1 MPEEI
6 CEQMMIH
13 ALKDKVREAY
23 FLADPN
29 ELEKV
34 YLKYMDNITIS
45 NTQTNSPYNSRID
58 EMEAVIMELKK
69 KYGRESLRS
78 VIHFRENMLV
88 WPIAQPVI
96 YIKFNSFALMNFVL
110 SCFILSRKLHC
121 TF

>member
-6 CEQMMIH
+6 REHMMVH

-45 NTQTNSPYNSRID
+45 NSQNTSPYNSRMD

-69 KYGRESLRS
+69 KME
-78 VIHFRENMLV
+78 
-88 WPIAQPVI
+88 
-96 YIKFNSFALMNFVL
+96 IKD
-110 SCFILSRKLHC
+110 
-121 TF
+121 